1 MIFIREYHD
10 FYPKGD
16 TLLSADV
23 FEIFRKKMF
32 RHLSTRSC
40 KIYFSSKII
49 MASSFQKTELKL
61 ELSTG
66 FEIPSMVE
74 KGIMGEYV
82 TLLIDIS

>member
-1 MIFIREYHD
+1 
-10 FYPKGD
+10 
-16 TLLSADV
+16 
-23 FEIFRKKMF
+23 
-32 RHLSTRSC
+32 
-40 KIYFSSKII
+40 